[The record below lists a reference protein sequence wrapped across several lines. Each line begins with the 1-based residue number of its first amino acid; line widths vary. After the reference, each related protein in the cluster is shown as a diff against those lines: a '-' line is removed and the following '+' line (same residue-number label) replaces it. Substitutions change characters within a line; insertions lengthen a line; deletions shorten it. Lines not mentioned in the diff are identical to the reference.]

1 MHCASNRGRSR
12 AAGAVAHGG
21 QELSVSYV
29 VILEGPETRLVT
41 EYASRAEAVPA
52 VEQEVDRLQAAGA
65 TIEAICPAAISLGG
79 RNRRPRKKAV
89 LASRR
94 HQFGRPHLPE
104 ALAR

>member
-1 MHCASNRGRSR
+1 M
-12 AAGAVAHGG
+12 
-21 QELSVSYV
+21 SYV

-79 RNRRPRKKAV
+79 RNRRPRKTAV
-89 LASRR
+89 LADGLLGMRPSAGAIGRHQRR
-94 HQFGRPHLPE
+94 HVERHAPDLP
-104 ALAR
+104 ACSCL